1 MPAAGRPFIPA
12 LRFHWLTSLY
22 DPVVRLTTREATF
35 KESLLRQARLRAG
48 EAVLDVGCGTG
59 TLAIAALAHEPGAS
73 VTGLDADDRIL
84 ALARRKAAQAG
95 AEIRFEQALADQM
108 PFADAQFDVV
118 LSSLFFHHL
127 ATANKR
133 ATLREIARVLKPGG
147 RLHVADWGAPQNTL
161 MRLAFQSIRL
171 FDGYATTADSIA
183 GRLPQL
189 MGEAGLQGVE
199 HTRNFATIFGTLA
212 LYCARKVP

>member
-1 MPAAGRPFIPA
+1 MSGKRPIIPA

-35 KESLLRQARLRAG
+35 KDSLLRESELRPG

-59 TLAIAALAHEPGAS
+59 TLAIAAFAHEPGAS

-84 ALARRKAAQAG
+84 TIARRKAEQAG
-95 AEIRFEQALADQM
+95 VEIRFEHAPADQM

-127 ATANKR
+127 DNGTKR
-133 ATLREIARVLKPGG
+133 ATFREIERVLKPGG
-147 RLHVADWGAPQNTL
+147 RLHVADWGAPQNLL
-161 MRLAFQSIRL
+161 MRVAFQSIRL
-171 FDGYATTADSIA
+171 FDGYATTADSAA
-183 GRLPQL
+183 GRLPRL
-189 MGEAGLQGVE
+189 MTEAGFLAVE
-199 HTRNFATIFGTLA
+199 KSRDFATVFGTMV
-212 LYCARKVP
+212 LYHARKAP